1 MYGMGYGGALV
12 KDGKLSLSIS
22 LFAVGDGAHILFWH
36 NKWTGDVPFKILY
49 PKLFLC
55 SANKEA
61 CISEVLRP
69 PVDNN
74 DRVWSL
80 SFHRDFNG

>member
-61 CISEVLRP
+61 CISEVLSP
-69 PVDNN
+69 SMGDN
-74 DRVWSL
+74 DRV
-80 SFHRDFNG
+80 